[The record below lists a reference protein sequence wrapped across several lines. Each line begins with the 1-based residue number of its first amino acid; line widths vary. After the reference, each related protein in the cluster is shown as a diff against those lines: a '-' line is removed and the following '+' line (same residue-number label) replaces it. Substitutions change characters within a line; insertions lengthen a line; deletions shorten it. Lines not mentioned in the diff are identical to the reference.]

1 MIATVLAAAGIV
13 VLVVVWSSVLRA
25 LVPRLTPPRTAR
37 WTSRWIAMA
46 IIMFARR
53 LSLGPRERAMT
64 MAAPLSLFL
73 MLVWWLFWHCVGFV
87 LLAAGLTGLD
97 TDPAALGRFFALQT
111 AGGAQVIG
119 VLCWLFTIVLIGM
132 YVVYLT
138 VVLNAYH
145 RRELLSVRLS
155 AEAERPPDAE
165 RILAAYVQSRSRS
178 RLDALFADW
187 TGWLADI
194 RTSHLN
200 YPALV
205 YLRPASELCWLQA
218 AVIMLDAAAL
228 LEAIAPSWAM
238 PYTQALLDTGIRCLE
253 KLSADLGIER
263 SNISVSLQGREQYG
277 FGDTTRI
284 TASAGLPV
292 ERSPADAWRVFQGL
306 RTRYAPY
313 ATAIALLL
321 LHNMV
326 DTSSDV
332 TIDAAVRG
340 EEN

>member
-1 MIATVLAAAGIV
+1 
-13 VLVVVWSSVLRA
+13 
-25 LVPRLTPPRTAR
+25 
-37 WTSRWIAMA
+37 
-46 IIMFARR
+46 
-53 LSLGPRERAMT
+53 

-73 MLVWWLFWHCVGFV
+73 MLVWWLFGNCLGFV
-87 LLAAGLTGLD
+87 LLAAGLTGMD
-97 TDPAALGRFFALQT
+97 TDLASLGRFFALQT
-111 AGGAQVIG
+111 TGGTQVVG
-119 VLCWLFTIVLIGM
+119 LLSVLFTIVLVGVH
-132 YVVYLT
+132 VVYLT
-138 VVLNAYH
+138 VVMNAYH
-145 RRELLSVRLS
+145 RRELLAVRLS

-238 PYTQALLDTGIRCLE
+238 PYTQALLDTGIRCFE
-253 KLSADLGIER
+253 KLSADLGIEH
-263 SNISVSLQGREQYG
+263 STSAVSLQGREQFG
-277 FGDTTRI
+277 FGDTTKI

-292 ERSPADAWRVFQGL
+292 ERSPDDAWRVFQAL
-306 RTRYAPY
+306 RTRYAPH
-313 ATAIALLL
+313 AMGIALLL

-326 DTSSDV
+326 DTASDA
-332 TIDAAVRG
+332 TIDAPVHG
-340 EEN
+340 EKN